1 MIESQVASF
10 VIGLVIGVAWSCFVI
25 WLEYDRADKFDR

>member
-10 VIGLVIGVAWSCFVI
+10 VIGLVIGVAWSCFVV
-25 WLEYDRADKFDR
+25 WLEYDADR